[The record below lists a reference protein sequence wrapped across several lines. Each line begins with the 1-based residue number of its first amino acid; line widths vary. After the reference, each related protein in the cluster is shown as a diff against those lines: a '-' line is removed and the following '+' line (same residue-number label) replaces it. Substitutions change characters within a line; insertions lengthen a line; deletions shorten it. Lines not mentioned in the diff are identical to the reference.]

1 MVNDKYLY
9 LIQLCMELQRG
20 EDGTIEGRCIDWE
33 GTKGPTILFNFYG
46 NIPSLE
52 IDIFVNG
59 WRSGASPTHYY
70 QFRFN
75 EDLEKKK
82 FGECRDLLL
91 SLLKKEGNHGIL

>member
-20 EDGTIEGRCIDWE
+20 EDGTIEERCIGWK
-33 GTKGPTILFNFYG
+33 GTKGPTIFFDFSG
-46 NIPSLE
+46 HIPSLE

-59 WRSGASPTHYY
+59 WRSDASPTHSY
-70 QFRFN
+70 QFKLN

-91 SLLKKEGNHGIL
+91 ALLKKEGKHGIL